1 MHNPSAQ
8 PKEGWATIEGVGKMI
23 RNLKALMLAS
33 MAVLAVGAMA
43 ASAANAAEFTSP
55 NGASTITTTPD
66 GTGKTAHHVFHYAG
80 GTLTCNTVHDHAS
93 IGGTSATSV
102 LTTSVAY
109 SGNCNF
115 VGQTATV
122 NMNGCNYRFNASGT
136 VDIVCPA
143 GQEITFSVPSPV
155 CDVVVPPQTGL
166 SSVTFHS
173 INANEVTVE
182 SHTTGI
188 KYTATGAGCPETGSF
203 SNGSCTT
210 GNVILTAEIVGA
222 MVPLSVDTP

>member
-1 MHNPSAQ
+1 
-8 PKEGWATIEGVGKMI
+8 MI

-66 GTGKTAHHVFHYAG
+66 GTGKTAHQVFDAAG
-80 GTLTCNTVHDHAS
+80 GSITCNTVHGHAS
-93 IGGTSATSV
+93 IGGTGATSI
-102 LTTSVAY
+102 LSSSIAY

-115 VGQTATV
+115 VGQAATV

-136 VDIVCPA
+136 VDIVCP
-143 GQEITFSVPSPV
+143 GTNEITFSVPSPV

-166 SSVTFHS
+166 SSVTYHS
-173 INANEVTVE
+173 INANEVTIEPHV
-182 SHTTGI
+182 TGI
-188 KYTATGAGCPETGSF
+188 KLTATGAGCPETGTF
-203 SNGSCTT
+203 TNGNYTT
-210 GNVILTAEIVGA
+210 GNVIITAEIAGA
-222 MVPLSVDTP
+222 MVPISVDTP